1 MSRISDLVDAYAREL
16 DLSWRA
22 GVSGGERVWMLPY
35 SPDLER
41 AVRAALPKFEEATR
55 SAGRRWQVI
64 DVSDELGR
72 WLAHHEYADA
82 LFDEPEELSHSILD
96 HFEAQLVALLRARL
110 AAAAP
115 DDVVALVG
123 IGSVYPFLRASAVI
137 NAADD
142 AVRGR
147 LLVFFPGTY
156 DRAHY
161 VFHLLDAR
169 DSSNYRAI
177 VIDPQKDIA

>member
-1 MSRISDLVDAYAREL
+1 MSRISDLVDAYTREVEL
-16 DLSWRA
+16 AWR
-22 GVSGGERVWMLPY
+22 GDVSGGERVWLLPY
-35 SPDLER
+35 SPDFER
-41 AVRAALPKFEEATR
+41 NVRAALPKFEETTR
-55 SAGRRWQVI
+55 DAGHGWHVVDI
-64 DVSDELGR
+64 SDEFGR

-82 LFDEPEELSHSILD
+82 LFEEPEELSHSILD
-96 HFEAQLVALLRARL
+96 HFEDELVAFLRERL
-110 AAAAP
+110 AAASP
-115 DDVVALVG
+115 GDVVALVG
-123 IGSVYPFLRASAVI
+123 IGSVYPFLRASSVI

-156 DRAHY
+156 DRAHS